1 MIIKTLKKSFIM
13 AMQSAQPQK
22 KQFETVLDAYA
33 SAYPSGLTIL
43 AKNADSKYYPTNLF
57 DNKIVFFEQT
67 EEQIKAMRD
76 TYEWTQDDTV
86 AFPATGFFQEK
97 DVENAKT
104 EDGQTTIDFA
114 SIANKPNEDE
124 KEIAFHRVL
133 TIIYGKKHNDTTYFF
148 SPHMHIQKA
157 YSLKD
162 TVDIMIRSRDA
173 AAPPVR
179 A

>member
-1 MIIKTLKKSFIM
+1 ME
-13 AMQSAQPQK
+13 MQPAQPKK

-33 SAYPSGLTIL
+33 SAYPGGLTIL
-43 AKNADSKYYPTNLF
+43 AKNADSKYYPTNRF
-57 DNKIVFFEQT
+57 DNKIVFFGQT
-67 EEQIKAMRD
+67 EEQIQATRD
-76 TYEWTQDDTV
+76 AFAWTEDDTV

-97 DVENAKT
+97 DVEYANT
-104 EDGQTTIDFA
+104 EDGKTTINFT
-114 SIANKPNEDE
+114 SIAEKPDKDE

-162 TVDIMIRSRDA
+162 TVDIMIQSRDA
-173 AAPPVR
+173 AAR
-179 A
+179 G